1 MLIALNKK
9 LASRDLL
16 SFWVLKI
23 PFKSKTVENSQ
34 TERVNKHHQ
43 QIKIRLRIFKGATKL

>member
-23 PFKSKTVENSQ
+23 PFKNKTVENAQ
-34 TERVNKHHQ
+34 TERVNKHYQ